1 MRVLMGAKK
10 DGKKKQNTMTMK
22 NVGGWW
28 DGHWLKRV
36 LIKTRARKKYF
47 NTKYLKRNI
56 AG

>member
-1 MRVLMGAKK
+1 MGAKK